1 MTCGAISAGVF
12 APIGLQRH
20 IDHAAHRGN
29 LHNIAAIMSRTSS
42 DSCPPQSSD
51 GENGVAMND
60 E

>member
-20 IDHAAHRGN
+20 IDHAAHRVN

-42 DSCPPQSSD
+42 DSCPPQSGD
-51 GENGVAMND
+51 VDNGATMND